1 MGGMDIE
8 AVSREN
14 PEEIIRMEI
23 DPFTGLKG
31 YQLKYLAK
39 RLRVEDEKDLC
50 SMVQKV
56 QHAFFQA
63 GALLVEINPLGLVDG
78 KLVAMD
84 SKFVIDGNARHMRA
98 KMEELES
105 GRQNL
110 HAYKAPEK
118 EATTITLSLIH
129 ISAESISVLES
140 CFLGRSG
147 RSSRR
152 TDGRGSGLSE
162 VLERGVGVRHY
173 FGRHMCGNSC

>member
-1 MGGMDIE
+1 MTLSLIHIL
-8 AVSREN
+8 SREN

-118 EATTITLSLIH
+118 EATTITYVPLDGDLGLISDGAGTGTVSYTHLDVYKRQIPTWGKALSLT
-129 ISAESISVLES
+129 
-140 CFLGRSG
+140 G
-147 RSSRR
+147 
-152 TDGRGSGLSE
+152 
-162 VLERGVGVRHY
+162 
-173 FGRHMCGNSC
+173 